1 MAAASTSPAPG
12 PTPPVPPSC
21 KASPHKRAKAC
32 KRLFALDADV
42 LEDEILRL
50 SPDLLDLLLQD
61 HAEGTDTA
69 PRNIFWATGDYQA
82 RGEGYQWHDP
92 IRPDLITGANGHVI
106 IPRFLKRP
114 DCQTARVHGMAEVFT
129 PAWICNTQN
138 NLLDEAWFGRKNVF
152 NVPVTHPDGSPG
164 WEPTAEKIA
173 FPPGKTWQQYIRDAR
188 LEITCGEAPYVAS
201 RYDAA
206 SGTFLPVRSASGAW
220 FRIGLIDRKLR
231 IVSEN
236 TATSETWLEAALD
249 AFRSTYAFE
258 WQGDSLLLARETLF
272 VTLIEYYREIFGS
285 DPKLSSL
292 RAAAGIIS
300 WNVWQMDGRKAVLP
314 GSCHPVTRQ
323 PAANDLFADDP
334 AFALAE
340 TTEPCPGCKA
350 QETGAPGSILRH
362 NGIFCRIREWPAHK
376 KPRVL
381 RFTDALSPNR
391 SAP

>member
-106 IPRFLKRP
+106 MPRFLKRP

-164 WEPTAEKIA
+164 WEPTEEKIA
-173 FPPGKTWQQYIRDAR
+173 FPPGKTWQQYIRDTR

-201 RYDAA
+201 RYEEQ
-206 SGTFLPVRSASGAW
+206 TE
-220 FRIGLIDRKLR
+220 KLR
-231 IVSEN
+231 DCLEKSGFHSPDVNYDVSKG
-236 TATSETWLEAALD
+236 AAVVRFKESKSDEL
-249 AFRSTYAFE
+249 Y
-258 WQGDSLLLARETLF
+258 LLAR
-272 VTLIEYYREIFGS
+272 
-285 DPKLSSL
+285 
-292 RAAAGIIS
+292 
-300 WNVWQMDGRKAVLP
+300 QAV
-314 GSCHPVTRQ
+314 
-323 PAANDLFADDP
+323 
-334 AFALAE
+334 AE
-340 TTEPCPGCKA
+340 SKC
-350 QETGAPGSILRH
+350 SFLVYM
-362 NGIFCRIREWPAHK
+362 EW
-376 KPRVL
+376 
-381 RFTDALSPNR
+381 SG
-391 SAP
+391 

>member
-106 IPRFLKRP
+106 MPRFLKRP

-138 NLLDEAWFGRKNVF
+138 NLLDEA
-152 NVPVTHPDGSPG
+152 
-164 WEPTAEKIA
+164 
-173 FPPGKTWQQYIRDAR
+173 
-188 LEITCGEAPYVAS
+188 
-201 RYDAA
+201 
-206 SGTFLPVRSASGAW
+206 
-220 FRIGLIDRKLR
+220 
-231 IVSEN
+231 
-236 TATSETWLEAALD
+236 
-249 AFRSTYAFE
+249 
-258 WQGDSLLLARETLF
+258 
-272 VTLIEYYREIFGS
+272 
-285 DPKLSSL
+285 
-292 RAAAGIIS
+292 
-300 WNVWQMDGRKAVLP
+300 
-314 GSCHPVTRQ
+314 
-323 PAANDLFADDP
+323 
-334 AFALAE
+334 
-340 TTEPCPGCKA
+340 
-350 QETGAPGSILRH
+350 
-362 NGIFCRIREWPAHK
+362 
-376 KPRVL
+376 
-381 RFTDALSPNR
+381 
-391 SAP
+391 